1 MARTDGEAAD
11 ELMKA
16 LRRRESR
23 VLDILV
29 DCLRDQEEANADII
43 KRIRQGQAT
52 VERLGHE
59 DMQCDWPYNN
69 VLVVLD

>member
-29 DCLRDQEEANADII
+29 DCLRDQEEANTDII

-52 VERLGHE
+52 VERLGYE
-59 DMQCDWPYNN
+59 ECN
-69 VLVVLD
+69 VTGHTIMY